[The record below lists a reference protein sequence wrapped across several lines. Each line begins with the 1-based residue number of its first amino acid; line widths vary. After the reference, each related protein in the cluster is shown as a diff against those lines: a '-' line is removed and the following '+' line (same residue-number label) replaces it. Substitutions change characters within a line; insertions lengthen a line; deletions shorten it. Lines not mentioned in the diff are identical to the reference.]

1 MELHER
7 VRHLRKNVLKYSQS
21 KFAQELGST
30 RDEINNLELGRLKNP
45 SSKEPLLKLM
55 CSKYSVS
62 EDWLIYGN
70 GECEALPLT
79 EQANYVAELL
89 GEEEKPLYDLIKAIM
104 KTYSELDD
112 ASKEIIKSFA
122 KDLIKNTES
131 RG

>member
-7 VRHLRKNVLKYSQS
+7 VRHLRKNILKYSQS
-21 KFAQELGST
+21 KFAEDLGST

-62 EDWLIYGN
+62 EDWLIYGK
-70 GECEALPLT
+70 GECEEPELIEEA
-79 EQANYVAELL
+79 AYVAVLL
-89 GEEEKPLYDLIKAIM
+89 SENENPLCDLIKAIM
-104 KTYSELDD
+104 KTYSRLDD
-112 ASKEIIKSFA
+112 TNKEIIKSFA
-122 KDLIKNTES
+122 KDLIENTES